1 MEFIPAEKLR
11 QIYPQAA
18 SANTAGNPSKGA
30 TTEDGAGATAD
41 IDTDAGKA
49 TCKQLVAE
57 VGDRTVHKDGDRD
70 ATLSTERGS
79 QVAEDGNGKVVD
91 EDGAEAGRMD
101 GKEDIV
107 LPGGDVVAE
116 TGRVDR
122 DGKES
127 LPFGGKTEEASKTA
141 DDGAGLLPPGNRTGD
156 AGKASEDGKGS
167 SLPVAVGNAPRKGIE
182 ISLLRLRLADGAA
195 TLIGTR
201 LRLILACSRCSS
213 RDQLDVLPGQLYTV
227 TCSPCHGAQLI
238 QLNVD
243 IAHSMSAVI
252 GYINLEGCQ
261 PLDLVLTTSQFL
273 VGCIACS
280 NDTTIDVS
288 VASDCYYCFH
298 Y

>member
-227 TCSPCHGAQLI
+227 TCSRCRGAQLI

-243 IAHSMSAVI
+243 IATA
-252 GYINLEGCQ
+252 CR
-261 PLDLVLTTSQFL
+261 PLLDTSTL
-273 VGCIACS
+273 R
-280 NDTTIDVS
+280 DVS
-288 VASDCYYCFH
+288 HLIWCLRRHSSLLGALRAPTMPRSM
-298 Y
+298 